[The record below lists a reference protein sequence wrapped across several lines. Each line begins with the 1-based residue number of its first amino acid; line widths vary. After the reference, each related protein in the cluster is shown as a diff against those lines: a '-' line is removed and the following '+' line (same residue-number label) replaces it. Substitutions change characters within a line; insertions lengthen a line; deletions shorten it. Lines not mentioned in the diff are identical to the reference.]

1 MNLLGLDTNLVLN
14 GLAAGTYESAPG
26 VMKLMEPVINAL
38 HNWTDIAPETLAPWV
53 AIILPLVCILIL
65 MGPIITIFPM
75 FAIWLER
82 KVSAHMQSRL
92 GPMEIGWHGFLQT
105 VADGVKL
112 LAKEDIIPKVADKV
126 LFILGPILAFTGIF
140 LLVAVLP
147 FGPFLSVTDMHLG
160 IIFIAAVGSLEVIGV
175 LMAGWASNNK
185 WSLFGTM
192 RLATQLVSYEIPL
205 GLCLL
210 TGVLVAGSFQ
220 LGAFNGQWEVARY
233 VKLDGEGQETKEY
246 ISAEEVNGYRA
257 EQEKLARETYRAD
270 LNRTVSNYVRDSLST
285 PKFILTSG
293 DVESWKE
300 LFHKPVKGFK
310 KKDGTFIP
318 VADYMKAVN
327 ESGHQGEDLEF
338 DLKNKY
344 GELEEVPYG
353 FFDSRVYYSLN
364 GVEKATSEINNLVA
378 TKTKEFKEKE
388 SEEKRVEAVLSTSL
402 KKKFG
407 SIRSIGKQ
415 SGQSGFIWNWYMFRN
430 PFMIFMLIIFFTAA
444 LAENKRAPFDL
455 PEAESELVS
464 GFHTEYSG
472 MRFSIFFLAEYIAM
486 FVVSLLT
493 AVIFCGGWNT
503 GIDIEGWLFVVEDP
517 IIGNGSQ
524 MPARLLGLG
533 DTETWRLIGYV
544 LIGHGTLM
552 LKTLFFV
559 FVQMWLRWTLPRVR
573 LDHVMDLCL
582 KVLLPFSL
590 AGLVLVACWELAV
603 SNYPILDYGRLL
615 FFGIGAALFL
625 GWAGWFWTSFQAPL
639 QTSIEE
645 KHWDTAVKAEG
656 SSLNWMKDQLSVP
669 AFLKNE
675 GNAKP
680 GGQG

>member
-14 GLAAGTYESAPG
+14 GLAASAYESAPG
-26 VMKLMEPVINAL
+26 VMKLMEPVINCL
-38 HNWTDIAPETLAPWV
+38 HEWTDIAPETLAPWV
-53 AIILPLVCILIL
+53 AIILPLICILIL

-112 LAKEDIIPKVADKV
+112 LAKEDIIPKVADKA

-147 FGPFLSVTDMHLG
+147 FGPYLSVTDMHLG
-160 IIFIAAVGSLEVIGV
+160 IIFVAAVGSLEVVGV

-233 VKLDGEGQETKEY
+233 VKLDGQGNETKEF
-246 ISAEEVNGYRA
+246 IPASEVNEYRA
-257 EQEKLARETYRAD
+257 AQETLARESYRSD
-270 LNRTVSNYVRDSLST
+270 LNLVVTNYTRESLST
-285 PKFILTSG
+285 PKFILTAG
-293 DVESWKE
+293 EVESWKD
-300 LFHKPVKGFK
+300 LFHKPVKGYK
-310 KKDGTFIP
+310 QADGTVIP
-318 VADYMKAVN
+318 VADYMKTTN
-327 ESGHQGEDLEF
+327 ELGLQGEELAF
-338 DLKNKY
+338 ALKKKY
-344 GELEEVPYG
+344 GVVEEVPYG
-353 FFDSRVYYSLN
+353 FFDSQKLYSLN
-364 GVEKATSEINNLVA
+364 GVEKPVKDVRNLVKS
-378 TKTKEFKEKE
+378 KTDEFKEKE
-388 SEEKRVEAVLSTSL
+388 SEEKRVEAVLSTAL

-415 SGQSGFIWNWYMFRN
+415 SGQSGFIWNWFMFRN
-430 PFMIFMLIIFFTAA
+430 PFMIFILIIFFIAG

-486 FVVSLLT
+486 FITSLLC

-503 GIDIEGWLFVVEDP
+503 GLDIEGWLFVVEDP

-524 MPARLLGLG
+524 MAARLLGWG
-533 DTETWRLIGYV
+533 DSESWRLIGYV

-590 AGLVLVACWELAV
+590 AGVVLVACWELATAI
-603 SNYPILDYGRLL
+603 YPILDYGRLL

-639 QTSIEE
+639 QSSIEE
-645 KHWDTAVKAEG
+645 RTWDTAVKTEG
-656 SSLNWMKDQLSVP
+656 SSLNWLKDQIGLP
-669 AFLKNE
+669 AFLKSD
-675 GNAKP
+675 GKP
-680 GGQG
+680 ETGGQS